1 MWSAQEAL
9 RVWIG
14 LSHACVRE
22 GTPRP
27 GMYSVAVEGY
37 CPFLKKWVT
46 EQAIGETE
54 EQVWDRLAEKMLFY
68 LNAMAKQVLDL

>member
-1 MWSAQEAL
+1 
-9 RVWIG
+9 
-14 LSHACVRE
+14 
-22 GTPRP
+22 
-27 GMYSVAVEGY
+27 MYSVAVEGY